1 MTFEA
6 YYGITG
12 STATIHLTGELPE
25 RRVPALR
32 SLVEQALQRP
42 LNRLVLRV
50 HGLRSIS
57 AGGVRCL
64 AHTQQLLPRGA
75 EITVHGAGPA
85 VRRALAAGGFDATVT
100 PADDTADL
108 AGSSAA

>member
-32 SLVEQALQRP
+32 GLVEQALQRP

-50 HGLRSIS
+50 HGLRSIC

-75 EITVHGAGPA
+75 QITVDGAGTA
-85 VRRALAAGGFDATVT
+85 VRRALTAAGL
-100 PADDTADL
+100 DTAMTLTDDPTHTTGP
-108 AGSSAA
+108 AGA